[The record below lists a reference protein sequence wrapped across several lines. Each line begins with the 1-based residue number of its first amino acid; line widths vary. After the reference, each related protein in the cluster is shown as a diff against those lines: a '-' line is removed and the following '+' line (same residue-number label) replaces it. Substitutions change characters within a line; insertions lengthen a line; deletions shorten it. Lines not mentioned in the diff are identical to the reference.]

1 MTPQLGSTS
10 SRAVFFLF
18 FLSAAAFAPP
28 ARSAPPACSA
38 ANMPTGPTAFI
49 ATSPNLVT
57 VLDASA
63 NTVAC
68 TIMVGN
74 GPTNLALSPDSSQL
88 FVENDA
94 DATVTVVTL
103 ADPSVPANI
112 STVDLTTQG
121 VTKPMTANLAVLPDN
136 SRVYVVSLPATL
148 TPTTQAS
155 LNVISLPSLTVSA
168 AVFVVTSPAIP
179 VTGAGLG
186 VAFTPD
192 ASKAYIATQGATY
205 VVTTS
210 SDSVAPTPIT
220 ASGGTAAVQQ
230 TGTFAY
236 VVDVAADPS
245 KVSQITTANNAVLTQ
260 TPAPGCAGAYATAI
274 TADSSLVYYT
284 CPGSGFVQSIPA
296 ATNASV
302 TATVPLSLTA
312 GVPQGIAITSDGA
325 SAYVANSDGSISIV
339 SVSANSATNT
349 SLGTSA
355 LTGIGIRPVKLPS
368 LSPTT
373 ATVPIGG
380 SQQFTSSVLYAFST
394 GKTLIWAVNG
404 IQGGNSTVGTIDSTG
419 LYTAP
424 SSVPSPAQVTVSV
437 TSSEVPAI
445 SKLYPL
451 TATVVFPVS
460 VTPKPSTL
468 DLSKATT
475 LQFAANQSV
484 TWAVDGVTGG
494 TTTNG
499 TIDSTGLYTAPGK
512 INPPSSVQVTATSVS
527 DTTVSDASTLSLS
540 SDIALS
546 TIAFNPAAP
555 LLIENPDTLSTTL
568 TLDPY
573 TQGVIWSIDGCSA
586 ATPATAACGS
596 INASSGIFTPPSVV
610 PYASQSNPQAP
621 ATVTF
626 RATSVTDATK
636 FSVTNPPVTI
646 TSNVAL
652 NGFQLKDN
660 NGLIASQLLIENTYT
675 ITPVITGD
683 TGQGVIWSILS
694 CSAANPATSSCG
706 KFTDAKAGTYVPP
719 PIVPYATPVTPSST
733 ASVTFQATSVADP
746 LISKTF
752 TINIGSTIQLSMPA
766 SISNVLIGGSV
777 DFTPKTTGGNVT
789 LVNDTNQG
797 VTLAIT
803 GTCFAPPNFGSS
815 ATIPCGS
822 FNGNS
827 YSAPTVVPLS
837 SAPPASLAQATKA
850 QITVTATSVA
860 DPVHV
865 ASTTFVISSNISF
878 TVLLGVDT
886 TTLQNTG
893 PTAASPTLAVGG
905 LTSGYNTATYLESN
919 AAGFGSVTGLNW
931 QATAGNIQAASGNQS
946 ATFTSP
952 AAVPNPATVT
962 ITGFAIAD
970 FTKTA
975 TASIPIVA
983 SKFVYANANSIGSTV
998 QITIPSNG
1006 SSGSLDLDFLGPT
1019 SGQIA
1024 LACSNFVQLTNSSCS
1039 FSPSATASSSA
1050 TGKTL
1055 VTLTLSVTRS
1065 GGAYLRPPL
1074 TPGTPLPGLPGS
1086 VSVIT
1091 LLTLLILVFAAKNR
1105 IRFLWAPASRWNRAF
1120 AVLVLCAVV
1129 LTWAAACGQFSQPNT
1144 PAPPI
1149 PPTQTATGSVTVT
1162 GTPTTNS
1169 SASTDSLVVMVH
1181 VN

>member
-18 FLSAAAFAPP
+18 FLSAAAFVPP

-38 ANMPTGPTAFI
+38 ANMPIGPAAF
-49 ATSPNLVT
+49 AADNSLNLVA
-57 VLDASA
+57 VLDASKSPVS
-63 NTVAC
+63 VAC
-68 TIMVGN
+68 TIAVGLS
-74 GPTNLALSPDSSQL
+74 PTNLALSPDSSQL

-121 VTKPMTANLAVLPDN
+121 VTKPMTANLAVSPDGTF
-136 SRVYVVSLPATL
+136 VYVVSLPGTIG
-148 TPTTQAS
+148 PTTQAS
-155 LNVISLPSLTVSA
+155 LNVISLPSLTVA
-168 AVFVVTSPAIP
+168 PAVSIVTNPAVP
-179 VTGAGLG
+179 VTGPGLG

-192 ASKAYIATQGATY
+192 ATATNGTAYVATEGATY
-205 VVTTS
+205 AIATATQ
-210 SDSVAPTPIT
+210 TIT
-220 ASGGTAAVQQ
+220 ILQSGGAQVIGGTVAVDPANN
-230 TGTFAY
+230 FAY
-236 VVDVAADPS
+236 VVDAALSSSAAVSRVAVPGNS
-245 KVSQITTANNAVLTQ
+245 VVTLSNVSPMCTQ
-260 TPAPGCAGAYATAI
+260 GNTTAI
-274 TADSSLVYYT
+274 TPNSARAYYT
-284 CPGSGFVQSIPA
+284 CAGSNFIQAIDT
-296 ATNASV
+296 ATNSSTAVGNVVV
-302 TATVPLSLTA
+302 TAGTA
-312 GVPQGIAITSDGA
+312 NPQGIAIAPDGV
-325 SAYVANSDGSISIV
+325 SAYVANNDGTVAIVDVGTNASSPISA
-339 SVSANSATNT
+339 ST
-349 SLGTSA
+349 SLR
-355 LTGIGIRPVKLPS
+355 GIGIRPVKLPS

-380 SQQFTSSVLYAFST
+380 S
-394 GKTLIWAVNG
+394 
-404 IQGGNSTVGTIDSTG
+404 
-419 LYTAP
+419 AP
-424 SSVPSPAQVTVSV
+424 SSVPSPAQVAVSV
-437 TSSEVPAI
+437 SSSEVPTI

-451 TATVVFPVS
+451 IATVTVIPPTVS
-460 VTPKPSTL
+460 VTPKPATL
-468 DLSKATT
+468 DLSIATT
-475 LQFAANQSV
+475 LVFTATVANDPA
-484 TWAVDGVTGG
+484 TGGVTFATTCSGPNPCGTFGAPGVPSGSGG
-494 TTTNG
+494 NYTVTAT
-499 TIDSTGLYTAPGK
+499 YTAPGK

-527 DTTVSDASTLSLS
+527 DTTVSDTSTLSLS
-540 SDIALS
+540 SDIAFS
-546 TIAFNPAAP
+546 MIAFNPAAP
-555 LLIENPDTLSTTL
+555 LLIENPDTLSTTP
-568 TLDPY
+568 TGDPY

-596 INASSGIFTPPSVV
+596 INASSGVFTPPSMV

-636 FSVTNPPVTI
+636 STVTSPPVTI
-646 TSNVAL
+646 TSNVAI
-652 NGFQLKDN
+652 NGFQV
-660 NGLIASQLLIENTYT
+660 NGAAPPSQLLIETASYT
-675 ITPVITGD
+675 LTPVITGD

-694 CSAANPATSSCG
+694 CSVANPATSSCG
-706 KFTDAKAGTYVPP
+706 KFTDVKAGTYVPP

-746 LISKTF
+746 LVSKTF
-752 TINIGSTIQLSMPA
+752 TINIGSTIQLSMSA
-766 SISNVLIGGSV
+766 SISNVLIGGSL

-827 YSAPTVVPLS
+827 YSAPPVVPLS
-837 SAPPASLAQATKA
+837 SAPPASLSQATRA

-860 DPVHV
+860 DPVRV
-865 ASTTFVISSNISF
+865 ASTMFVISSNISF

-905 LTSGYNTATYLESN
+905 PTSGYNTAAYLESN

-946 ATFTSP
+946 AMYTSP

-983 SKFVYANANSIGSTV
+983 SKFVYANASSIGSTV
-998 QITIPSNG
+998 QITIPSNA
-1006 SSGSLDLDFLGPT
+1006 SSGSLNLDFLGPT

-1074 TPGTPLPGLPGS
+1074 APGTPLPGLPGS

-1091 LLTLLILVFAAKNR
+1091 LLTLLILVFVAKNR

-1120 AVLVLCAVV
+1120 AVLLLCAVV

-1144 PAPPI
+1144 PPPPI

-1169 SASTDSLVVMVH
+1169 SASTDSLVVMVQ

>member
-121 VTKPMTANLAVLPDN
+121 VTKPMTENLAVLPDN

-274 TADSSLVYYT
+274 TPDSSLVYYT

-404 IQGGNSTVGTIDSTG
+404 IQGGNSTVGTIDSIG

-424 SSVPSPAQVTVSV
+424 SSVPNPAQVTVSV
-437 TSSEVPAI
+437 TSSEVPVI
-445 SKLYPL
+445 SNLYPL
-451 TATVVFPVS
+451 TATVTVIPPTVS
-460 VTPKPSTL
+460 VTPKPATL
-468 DLSKATT
+468 DLSIATT
-475 LQFAANQSV
+475 LVFTATVANDPA
-484 TWAVDGVTGG
+484 TGGVTFATTCSGPNPCGTFGAPGVPSGSGG
-494 TTTNG
+494 NYTVTAT
-499 TIDSTGLYTAPGK
+499 YTAPGK

-527 DTTVSDASTLSLS
+527 DTTVSDASALSLS

-555 LLIENPDTLSTTL
+555 LLIENPDTLSTTP
-568 TLDPY
+568 TGDPY

-596 INASSGIFTPPSVV
+596 INASSGLFIPPSVV
-610 PYASQSNPQAP
+610 PYASLSNPQAP

-626 RATSVTDATK
+626 RATSVTDTTK
-636 FSVTNPPVTI
+636 SVVTSPPVTI
-646 TSNVAL
+646 TSNVAI
-652 NGFQLKDN
+652 NGFQV
-660 NGLIASQLLIENTYT
+660 NGAAPPSQLLIETASYT
-675 ITPVITGD
+675 LTPVITGD
-683 TGQGVIWSILS
+683 TGQGGQGVIWSILS

-746 LISKTF
+746 LVSKTF
-752 TINIGSTIQLSMPA
+752 TINIGSTVAITGYQVNGATPPSQLLIETPTYTLA
-766 SISNVLIGGSV
+766 PVISG
-777 DFTPKTTGGNVT
+777 DTG
-789 LVNDTNQG
+789 QG
-797 VTLAIT
+797 VTWTILSCSVANPASSKCGQFTNAGT
-803 GTCFAPPNFGSS
+803 GIYAPPLIVPYATPITPSS
-815 ATIPCGS
+815 T
-822 FNGNS
+822 
-827 YSAPTVVPLS
+827 
-837 SAPPASLAQATKA
+837 AS
-850 QITVTATSVA
+850 VTFQATSVA
-860 DPVHV
+860 DPLV
-865 ASTTFVISSNISF
+865 SK
-878 TVLLGVDT
+878 
-886 TTLQNTG
+886 
-893 PTAASPTLAVGG
+893 
-905 LTSGYNTATYLESN
+905 
-919 AAGFGSVTGLNW
+919 
-931 QATAGNIQAASGNQS
+931 
-946 ATFTSP
+946 TFT
-952 AAVPNPATVT
+952 
-962 ITGFAIAD
+962 
-970 FTKTA
+970 
-975 TASIPIVA
+975 
-983 SKFVYANANSIGSTV
+983 
-998 QITIPSNG
+998 
-1006 SSGSLDLDFLGPT
+1006 
-1019 SGQIA
+1019 
-1024 LACSNFVQLTNSSCS
+1024 
-1039 FSPSATASSSA
+1039 
-1050 TGKTL
+1050 
-1055 VTLTLSVTRS
+1055 
-1065 GGAYLRPPL
+1065 
-1074 TPGTPLPGLPGS
+1074 
-1086 VSVIT
+1086 
-1091 LLTLLILVFAAKNR
+1091 
-1105 IRFLWAPASRWNRAF
+1105 
-1120 AVLVLCAVV
+1120 
-1129 LTWAAACGQFSQPNT
+1129 
-1144 PAPPI
+1144 
-1149 PPTQTATGSVTVT
+1149 
-1162 GTPTTNS
+1162 
-1169 SASTDSLVVMVH
+1169 
-1181 VN
+1181 

>member
-18 FLSAAAFAPP
+18 FLLAAFAPP
-28 ARSAPPACSA
+28 SRSAPPACSA
-38 ANMPTGPTAFI
+38 ANMPTGPMAFI

-57 VLDASA
+57 VIDASA

-74 GPTNLALSPDSSQL
+74 GPTNLAVSPDSSQL
-88 FVENDA
+88 FVENDI
-94 DATVTVVTL
+94 DATVTVVNL
-103 ADPSVPANI
+103 ADGSITA
-112 STVDLTTQG
+112 TLTLTG
-121 VTKPMTANLAVLPDN
+121 VTAPMTANLAVSPDN

-368 LSPTT
+368 LSPAT

-380 SQQFTSSVLYAFST
+380 SQQFSSSVLYAFST

-424 SSVPSPAQVTVSV
+424 SSVPSPAQVAVSV
-437 TSSEVPAI
+437 TSSEVPVV
-445 SKLYPL
+445 SKVYPL
-451 TATVVFPVS
+451 TATVTVIPPTVS
-460 VTPKPSTL
+460 VTPKPAAL
-468 DLSKATT
+468 DLSIATT
-475 LQFAANQSV
+475 LLFTATVGNDPA
-484 TWAVDGVTGG
+484 TGGVTFAVTCTGPNPCGTFGAPSPPSGSGG
-494 TTTNG
+494 NYTVTAT
-499 TIDSTGLYTAPGK
+499 YTAPGK
-512 INPPSSVQVTATSVS
+512 INPPSSVQVTLNSVS
-527 DTTVSDASTLSLS
+527 DTTVSDTSTLSLS

-555 LLIENPDTLSTTL
+555 LLIENPDTLSTTP
-568 TLDPY
+568 TGDPY

-586 ATPATAACGS
+586 STPATAACGS
-596 INASSGIFTPPSVV
+596 INASSGVFAPPSVV

-636 FSVTNPPVTI
+636 STVTSPPVTI
-646 TSNVAL
+646 TSNVAI

-660 NGLIASQLLIENTYT
+660 NGLIASQLLI
-675 ITPVITGD
+675 
-683 TGQGVIWSILS
+683 
-694 CSAANPATSSCG
+694 
-706 KFTDAKAGTYVPP
+706 
-719 PIVPYATPVTPSST
+719 
-733 ASVTFQATSVADP
+733 
-746 LISKTF
+746 
-752 TINIGSTIQLSMPA
+752 
-766 SISNVLIGGSV
+766 
-777 DFTPKTTGGNVT
+777 
-789 LVNDTNQG
+789 
-797 VTLAIT
+797 
-803 GTCFAPPNFGSS
+803 
-815 ATIPCGS
+815 
-822 FNGNS
+822 
-827 YSAPTVVPLS
+827 
-837 SAPPASLAQATKA
+837 
-850 QITVTATSVA
+850 
-860 DPVHV
+860 
-865 ASTTFVISSNISF
+865 
-878 TVLLGVDT
+878 
-886 TTLQNTG
+886 
-893 PTAASPTLAVGG
+893 
-905 LTSGYNTATYLESN
+905 
-919 AAGFGSVTGLNW
+919 
-931 QATAGNIQAASGNQS
+931 
-946 ATFTSP
+946 
-952 AAVPNPATVT
+952 
-962 ITGFAIAD
+962 
-970 FTKTA
+970 
-975 TASIPIVA
+975 
-983 SKFVYANANSIGSTV
+983 
-998 QITIPSNG
+998 
-1006 SSGSLDLDFLGPT
+1006 
-1019 SGQIA
+1019 
-1024 LACSNFVQLTNSSCS
+1024 
-1039 FSPSATASSSA
+1039 
-1050 TGKTL
+1050 
-1055 VTLTLSVTRS
+1055 
-1065 GGAYLRPPL
+1065 
-1074 TPGTPLPGLPGS
+1074 
-1086 VSVIT
+1086 
-1091 LLTLLILVFAAKNR
+1091 
-1105 IRFLWAPASRWNRAF
+1105 
-1120 AVLVLCAVV
+1120 
-1129 LTWAAACGQFSQPNT
+1129 
-1144 PAPPI
+1144 
-1149 PPTQTATGSVTVT
+1149 
-1162 GTPTTNS
+1162 
-1169 SASTDSLVVMVH
+1169 
-1181 VN
+1181 

>member
-18 FLSAAAFAPP
+18 FLSAAAFVPP

-38 ANMPTGPTAFI
+38 ANMPIGPAAFI

-63 NTVAC
+63 NSVAC
-68 TIMVGN
+68 IIMVGN
-74 GPTNLALSPDSSQL
+74 GPTNLAVSPDSSQL

-94 DATVTVVTL
+94 DATVTVVNL
-103 ADPSVPANI
+103 ADGSITA
-112 STVDLTTQG
+112 TLTLTG
-121 VTKPMTANLAVLPDN
+121 VTAPMTANLAISPDN
-136 SRVYVVSLPATL
+136 SRVYVASLPTTL
-148 TPTTQAS
+148 TASTQAS

-168 AVFVVTSPAIP
+168 AVSVVTSPAMP

-192 ASKAYIATQGATY
+192 VSKAYIATEGATY

-260 TPAPGCAGAYATAI
+260 TPSPGCTGAYATAI
-274 TADSSLVYYT
+274 TPDSSLVYYT

-302 TATVPLSLTA
+302 AATVPLSLTGA
-312 GVPQGIAITSDGA
+312 VPQGIAITSDGA

-339 SVSANSATNT
+339 SVLGNSATNT
-349 SLGTSA
+349 SLGASA

-368 LSPTT
+368 LSLTT

-380 SQQFTSSVLYAFST
+380 SQQFNSSVLYAFST

-404 IQGGNSTVGTIDSTG
+404 KQGGNSTVGTIDSTG

-424 SSVPSPAQVTVSV
+424 SSVPSPAQVAVSV
-437 TSSEVPAI
+437 SSSEVPAI

-451 TATVVFPVS
+451 IATVTVIPPTVS
-460 VTPKPSTL
+460 VTPKPAAL
-468 DLSKATT
+468 DLSTATT
-475 LQFAANQSV
+475 LLFTATVANDPA
-484 TWAVDGVTGG
+484 TGGVTFATTCSAPNPCGTFGAPSAPSGSGG
-494 TTTNG
+494 NYTVTAT
-499 TIDSTGLYTAPGK
+499 YTAPGK
-512 INPPSSVQVTATSVS
+512 INSPSSVQITATSVS
-527 DTTVSDASTLSLS
+527 DTTVSDTSTLSLS
-540 SDIALS
+540 SDIAFS
-546 TIAFNPAAP
+546 MIAFNPAAP
-555 LLIENPDTLSTTL
+555 LLIESPDTLSTTP
-568 TLDPY
+568 TGDPY

-596 INASSGIFTPPSVV
+596 INASSGLFTPPSVV

-636 FSVTNPPVTI
+636 SVVTSPPVTI
-646 TSNVAL
+646 TSNVAI
-652 NGFQLKDN
+652 NGFQV
-660 NGLIASQLLIENTYT
+660 NGAAPPSQLLIETASYT
-675 ITPVITGD
+675 LTPVITGD

-694 CSAANPATSSCG
+694 CSVANPAASSCG
-706 KFTDAKAGTYVPP
+706 KFTDVKAGTYVPP
-719 PIVPYATPVTPSST
+719 PIVPYATPVTASST
-733 ASVTFQATSVADP
+733 ASVTFRATSVADP
-746 LISKTF
+746 LVSKTF

-766 SISNVLIGGSV
+766 SISSALIGGSV

-803 GTCFAPPNFGSS
+803 GTCFAPPNFGTS

-827 YSAPTVVPLS
+827 YSAPPVVPLS
-837 SAPPASLAQATKA
+837 SAPPASLAQATRA

-860 DPVHV
+860 DPVRV
-865 ASTTFVISSNISF
+865 ASTMFVISSNISF

-905 LTSGYNTATYLESN
+905 PTSGYNSATYLESN
-919 AAGFGSVTGLNW
+919 AVSFGSVAGLNW
-931 QATAGNIQAASGNQS
+931 QATAGNIQAASGNQ
-946 ATFTSP
+946 AAMYTSP

-998 QITIPSNG
+998 QITIPSNA
-1006 SSGSLDLDFLGPT
+1006 SSGSLNLDFLGPT

-1039 FSPSATASSSA
+1039 FSPS
-1050 TGKTL
+1050 
-1055 VTLTLSVTRS
+1055 
-1065 GGAYLRPPL
+1065 
-1074 TPGTPLPGLPGS
+1074 
-1086 VSVIT
+1086 
-1091 LLTLLILVFAAKNR
+1091 
-1105 IRFLWAPASRWNRAF
+1105 
-1120 AVLVLCAVV
+1120 
-1129 LTWAAACGQFSQPNT
+1129 
-1144 PAPPI
+1144 
-1149 PPTQTATGSVTVT
+1149 
-1162 GTPTTNS
+1162 
-1169 SASTDSLVVMVH
+1169 
-1181 VN
+1181 